1 MAQAEVVQPR
11 GVTHG
16 QMRHREPAFHEELDL
31 LMSSESG
38 SGISHTGDGWTR
50 ARAPS
55 REPGDTRQGG
65 RVCLCLR
72 QPWGNW
78 CTGRSACC
86 LLPVSTGW
94 VPPRW
99 LRAAAAVRR
108 ALGSAQKLGSC
119 PQVPAAPCVQ
129 VPSGPSSSRTAPRV
143 TAAPLLGAK
152 SCCAT
157 FSVTQ
162 ELCCPA
168 RVFVGGEADQ
178 SHVTNQPVALCCAP
192 GPCSAPS
199 TCWGGQD
206 PPRPWT
212 PCQRCPSSSTRQI
225 FCPPGLQHGREG
237 AWQRVLPCA
246 PPVRG

>member
-1 MAQAEVVQPR
+1 MAQAEVVQPH

-72 QPWGNW
+72 QPWGNL
-78 CTGRSACC
+78 CTGRSAFC

-108 ALGSAQKLGSC
+108 APGSAQKLGSC
-119 PQVPAAPCVQ
+119 PQCLLHRGCKSLQAP
-129 VPSGPSSSRTAPRV
+129 
-143 TAAPLLGAK
+143 
-152 SCCAT
+152 
-157 FSVTQ
+157 
-162 ELCCPA
+162 
-168 RVFVGGEADQ
+168 
-178 SHVTNQPVALCCAP
+178 
-192 GPCSAPS
+192 
-199 TCWGGQD
+199 
-206 PPRPWT
+206 
-212 PCQRCPSSSTRQI
+212 
-225 FCPPGLQHGREG
+225 
-237 AWQRVLPCA
+237 A
-246 PPVRG
+246 PPAQHRVSQLPLSWEQRAAVRHFL